1 MFGFSTLMIHTKLLD
16 KNNENNNLIFS
27 ENLYKG
33 ACVKIKNSN
42 KTFQVIGLNR
52 GKEICWVRE
61 WPFACNSKKTFALE
75 ISQITLQIFC
85 SNNSSEKNKQL
96 WNIKKSC
103 FINIYYFNFFFTE
116 FLRLK
121 KNI

>member
-1 MFGFSTLMIHTKLLD
+1 MFGFSTLMIHSKLLD
-16 KNNENNNLIFS
+16 SENNNNLISS

-33 ACVKIKNSN
+33 ACVKIKKSN

-61 WPFACNSKKTFALE
+61 WPFASNYKKTFSLE

-85 SNNSSEKNKQL
+85 SNHSL
-96 WNIKKSC
+96 
-103 FINIYYFNFFFTE
+103 
-116 FLRLK
+116 
-121 KNI
+121 